1 MKVAAFFFDLDGT
14 LVDTEAA
21 WTNAIVDLVKSRGGD
36 ARFDYILENV
46 VGRNWIDIDNWLHAQ
61 FPVLGDTTPM
71 EDAVELRGYYERYAT
86 DPESMKIV
94 SSIEFF
100 KSAAQIAPCAIV
112 SGSPHDDVV
121 KAAELCGISDKVAF
135 VLGAGDYARGKPDP
149 SSYLRA
155 AEIVGADP
163 GDCVVIEDSSVGVAA
178 GVAAGMKVIAI
189 DRAVR
194 VPQTFVGETWK
205 VKDLSE
211 FDMGVLSEFQSRF

>member
-1 MKVAAFFFDLDGT
+1 
-14 LVDTEAA
+14 
-21 WTNAIVDLVKSRGGD
+21 
-36 ARFDYILENV
+36 
-46 VGRNWIDIDNWLHAQ
+46 
-61 FPVLGDTTPM
+61 
-71 EDAVELRGYYERYAT
+71 
-86 DPESMKIV
+86 
-94 SSIEFF
+94 
-100 KSAAQIAPCAIV
+100 
-112 SGSPHDDVV
+112 
-121 KAAELCGISDKVAF
+121 

-163 GDCVVIEDSSVGVAA
+163 GDCVVIEDSTVGVAA